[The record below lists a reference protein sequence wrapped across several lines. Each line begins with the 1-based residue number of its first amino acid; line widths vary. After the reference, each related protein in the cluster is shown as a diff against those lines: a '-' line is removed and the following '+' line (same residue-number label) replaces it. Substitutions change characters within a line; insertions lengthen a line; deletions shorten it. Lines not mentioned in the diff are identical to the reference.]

1 MAVVEWENSGLLLTC
16 RLIQRKHYIL
26 FKWENSGN
34 RAKEAK
40 QMEKTITQPKLPASK
55 TGQRPVSTLL
65 DKFKDNPAN
74 RGLILKERPDTPKN
88 DADRWVLC

>member
-1 MAVVEWENSGLLLTC
+1 
-16 RLIQRKHYIL
+16 
-26 FKWENSGN
+26 
-34 RAKEAK
+34 
-40 QMEKTITQPKLPASK
+40 MEKIQIVTSKVPVSK